1 MVSKWQGK
9 TKVYISAQLEKL
21 TSINEYFNLSLLDSI
36 LIPVEFQRNSSGI
49 PQESTGIH
57 RNSTGMTG
65 FLQDSCRNRWGT
77 VKY

>member
-36 LIPVEFQRNSSGI
+36 LIPVKFQQNSSRI
-49 PQESTGIH
+49 PVDSTRIP
-57 RNSTGMTG
+57 
-65 FLQDSCRNRWGT
+65 LE
-77 VKY
+77 

>member
-36 LIPVEFQRNSSGI
+36 LIPVEFHWNDWI
-49 PQESTGIH
+49 PAGFH
-57 RNSTGMTG
+57 RNDRIPAG
-65 FLQDSCRNRWGT
+65 FLQE
-77 VKY
+77 

>member
-36 LIPVEFQRNSSGI
+36 LIPVEFQQN
-49 PQESTGIH
+49 STGIH

-65 FLQDSCRNRWGT
+65 FLQE
-77 VKY
+77 

>member
-36 LIPVEFQRNSSGI
+36 LIPVEFQWNSSGI
-49 PQESTGIH
+49 PQESTGIPVDSCGFH

-65 FLQDSCRNRWGT
+65 FLQE
-77 VKY
+77 